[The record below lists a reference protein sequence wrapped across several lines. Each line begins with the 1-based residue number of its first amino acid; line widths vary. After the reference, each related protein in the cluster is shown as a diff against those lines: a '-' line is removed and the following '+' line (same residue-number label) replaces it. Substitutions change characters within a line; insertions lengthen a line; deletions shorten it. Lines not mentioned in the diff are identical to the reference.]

1 MDIISFEKF
10 FDATEFIISFLP
22 KIYPT
27 MRITNIVI
35 TVLKKA
41 EKELTTKSGLILS
54 SAAADE
60 PAHYEV
66 IAVGP
71 GLMQDGILQP
81 MTLKV
86 GEKVFIDKYAG
97 NAVKVDGVEYLIAH
111 EHDVL
116 AVIE

>member
-1 MDIISFEKF
+1 MKLRPLSN
-10 FDATEFIISFLP
+10 
-22 KIYPT
+22 KI
-27 MRITNIVI
+27 
-35 TVLKKA
+35 VLKKA

-60 PAHYEV
+60 PAYYEV

-97 NAVKVDGVEYLIAH
+97 NAVKLDGVEYLIAH

>member
-1 MDIISFEKF
+1 MKLRPLSN
-10 FDATEFIISFLP
+10 
-22 KIYPT
+22 KI
-27 MRITNIVI
+27 
-35 TVLKKA
+35 VLKKA
-41 EKELTTKSGLILS
+41 EKEQTTKSGLILS
-54 SAAADE
+54 ANVADDM
-60 PAHYEV
+60 PCYEV

-71 GLMQDGILQP
+71 GLMQDGVLQP

-97 NAVKVDGVEYLIAH
+97 NAVKLDGVDYLIAH